1 MAEQRHVY
9 TVDEALT
16 HVGFGKYQCFVLA
29 YAGLGW
35 VAEAMEI
42 MILSFVGPTVKS
54 EWNLS
59 STEESLITTAVFA
72 GLVVGAYAWGL
83 VADNYGRRHTFS
95 LALFIFVLPLFL
107 SHTKYY
113 NYSGCS
119 ELLFWKPL
127 RCNLFFLF
135 FSFLCFFGSQFNVLN
150 LLGIMLVA
158 QPVMVVWI
166 RNFFMLRFQVR

>member
-1 MAEQRHVY
+1 MDEQGHVY
-9 TVDEALT
+9 TVDEALA

-59 STEESLITTAVFA
+59 STEESLITTAVFT

-83 VADNYGRRHTFS
+83 VADNYGRRHAFS
-95 LALFIFVLPLFL
+95 FALFIFVFPLFL

-119 ELLFWKPL
+119 EFLAFLEAVEMQSFFFFFFFHSSASLEVNLIFSTCWELCWSPSLLW
-127 RCNLFFLF
+127 LFELGT
-135 FSFLCFFGSQFNVLN
+135 FSC
-150 LLGIMLVA
+150 
-158 QPVMVVWI
+158 
-166 RNFFMLRFQVR
+166 

>member
-83 VADNYGRRHTFS
+83 VADNYGRRHAFS
-95 LALFIFVLPLFL
+95 LALFIFVFPLFL

-158 QPVMVVWI
+158 QPVMVV
-166 RNFFMLRFQVR
+166 

>member
-1 MAEQRHVY
+1 MAEQGHVY

-83 VADNYGRRHTFS
+83 VADNYGRRHAFS
-95 LALFIFVLPLFL
+95 LALFIFVFPLFL

-127 RCNLFFLF
+127 RCNLFFFFFHSSASLEVNLMFSTCWELCWSPSLLWLF
-135 FSFLCFFGSQFNVLN
+135 ELGTFSC
-150 LLGIMLVA
+150 
-158 QPVMVVWI
+158 
-166 RNFFMLRFQVR
+166 